1 MALLL
6 DGLVMRPI
14 TAPEIPMF
22 AVAVERTFGGS
33 RLSDAEIR
41 NRRGVIEPPRTLAVF
56 DADELIATLAVHGLT
71 MSVPGGEAAVGGVN
85 NVAVRA
91 DYRRRGLMTSM
102 MMTALRDIAER
113 GEAVSALWPSEAAIY
128 GRFGYGL
135 ASRHARLLIDGQPGT
150 AGSAA
155 PGEIRLLPDAAAA
168 DTAQLDRLYRTWYAA
183 RPGSIVRSAELWR
196 QRLAPREGARGGASD
211 VVCLLHRD
219 GDEADGYALYLA
231 RPDWSQGHL
240 PKGATVVLEVCARTA
255 RALAALWNHLL
266 SVDMMATTVA
276 PMIPVDDPGIWTLR
290 DSRQWQTQL
299 TDNLWIRLVDVPA
312 ALRARTYARD
322 VDVVLDV
329 RDDLLPDNARRYRLS
344 GGATGASCDPTSA
357 PADLRVTAAQLGAS
371 YLGGTSLA
379 SFALTEGLEEKR
391 PGALR
396 EAATALSAPLAP
408 CCIDPF

>member
-1 MALLL
+1 MALQP

-14 TAPEIPMF
+14 TRPEIPMF
-22 AVAVERTFGGS
+22 AVVVERTFGGS
-33 RLSDAEIR
+33 RLSDAEIG
-41 NRRGVIEPPRTLAVF
+41 NRRGVLEPPRTLAVF
-56 DADELIATLAVHGLT
+56 DRDELIATLAVHGLT
-71 MSVPGGEAAVGGVN
+71 MSVPGGEVAVGGVN

-102 MMTALRDIAER
+102 MTAALRDIQER
-113 GEAVSALWPSEAAIY
+113 GEAVSALWPSEAPIY

-135 ASRHARLLIDGQPGT
+135 ASRHARLLIDGQPGA
-150 AGSAA
+150 AGSAS

-168 DTAQLDRLYRTWYAA
+168 DAALLDRIYRSWYEA

-196 QRLAPREGARGGASD
+196 QRLAPREDAGGGATD

-219 GDEADGYALYLA
+219 GEEVDGYALYLA

-240 PKGATVVLEVCARTA
+240 PKGTTVVLEVCVRTA
-255 RALAALWNHLL
+255 RALAALWSHLL
-266 SVDMMATTVA
+266 SVDMMARTVA

-290 DSRQWQTQL
+290 DSRRWQTEL
-299 TDNLWIRLVDVPA
+299 TDNLWIRLLDVPA
-312 ALRARTYARD
+312 ALRARAYARD

-329 RDDLLPDNARRYRLS
+329 HDDLLPDNARRYRLS
-344 GGATGASCDPTSA
+344 GDATGASCDPTTA

-379 SFALTEGLEEKR
+379 GFALTDGLEEKR
-391 PGALR
+391 KGALR
-396 EAATALSAPLAP
+396 EAATAFSAPLAP

>member
-1 MALLL
+1 MGPLP
-6 DGLVMRPI
+6 DGLVMRPV
-14 TAPEIPMF
+14 TAPEIAMF
-22 AVAVERTFGGS
+22 AVQVERAFGGS
-33 RLSDAEIR
+33 GLSEAEIGH
-41 NRRGVIEPPRTLAVF
+41 RRGVLEPPRTLAVF
-56 DADELIATLAVHGLT
+56 DRDELIATLAVHGLT

-85 NVAVRA
+85 NVSVRA

-102 MMTALRDIAER
+102 MTAALRDMAER

-135 ASRHARLLIDGQPGT
+135 ASRHARLQIDGRPGT
-150 AGSAA
+150 AGSAS
-155 PGEIRLLPDAAAA
+155 PGQIRLIPDASAA
-168 DTAQLDRLYRTWYAA
+168 DTAVLDRLYRSWYAA
-183 RPGSIVRSAELWR
+183 RPGSIVRSAERWR
-196 QRLAPREGARGGASD
+196 QRLAPREGARGDTAG

-219 GDEADGYALYLA
+219 GGEVDGYALYLA
-231 RPDWSQGHL
+231 RPQWSQGLL
-240 PKGATVVLEVCARTA
+240 PTGTTVVLEVCAQTA
-255 RALAALWNHLL
+255 GALAGLWAHLL

-299 TDNLWIRLVDVPA
+299 TDNLWIRLLDVPA

-322 VDVVLDV
+322 VDLVLDV
-329 RDDLLPDNARRYRLS
+329 RDDLRPDSAARYRLS
-344 GGATGASCDPTSA
+344 GDATGASCDPTAA
-357 PADLRVTAAQLGAS
+357 PADLRVTAAQLGAC

-379 SFALTEGLEEKR
+379 SFALTEGLEEVR
-391 PGALR
+391 TGALH

>member
-1 MALLL
+1 MGPLP

-14 TAPEIPMF
+14 TASEIPMF
-22 AVAVERTFGGS
+22 AVQVERTFGGS
-33 RLSDAEIR
+33 HLSDAEIS
-41 NRRGVIEPPRTLAVF
+41 NRRGVLEPPRTLAAF
-56 DADELIATLAVHGLT
+56 DGDELIATLAVHGLT
-71 MSVPGGEAAVGGVN
+71 MSVPGGEVAVGGVN
-85 NVAVRA
+85 NVSVRA

-102 MMTALRDIAER
+102 MTAALRDIQER
-113 GEAVSALWPSEAAIY
+113 GEAVSALWPSEAPLY

-150 AGSAA
+150 AGSAS
-155 PGEIRLLPDAAAA
+155 PGEIRLMPDASAA
-168 DTAQLDRLYRTWYAA
+168 DTALLDRIYRSWYVA

-196 QRLAPREGARGGASD
+196 QRLAPREDARGDTAD

-219 GDEADGYALYLA
+219 GEEVDGYALYMA
-231 RPDWSQGHL
+231 RPEWSQGLL
-240 PKGATVVLEVCARTA
+240 PKGTTVVLEVCARTA

-290 DSRQWQTQL
+290 DSRRWQTRL
-299 TDNLWIRLVDVPA
+299 TDNLWIRLLDVPA

-322 VDVVLDV
+322 VDVVLEV
-329 RDDLLPDNARRYRLS
+329 QDDLLADNARRYRLS
-344 GGATGASCDPTSA
+344 GGATGASCEPTAA

-391 PGALR
+391 SGALH

>member
-22 AVAVERTFGGS
+22 AVQVERTFGGS
-33 RLSDAEIR
+33 RLSDAEIS
-41 NRRGVIEPPRTLAVF
+41 NRRGVLEPPRTLAVF
-56 DADELIATLAVHGLT
+56 DRDELIATLAVHGLT
-71 MSVPGGEAAVGGVN
+71 MSVPGNEVAVGGVS

-102 MMTALRDIAER
+102 MTAALRDIQER
-113 GEAVSALWPSEAAIY
+113 GEAVSALWPSEAPIY

-135 ASRHARLLIDGQPGT
+135 ATRHARLSIDGPAGT
-150 AGSAA
+150 AGSAF
-155 PGEIRLLPDAAAA
+155 PGEIRLLPDASAA
-168 DTAQLDRLYRTWYAA
+168 DAALLDRIYRSWYAA
-183 RPGSIVRSAELWR
+183 RPGSIVRSAERWR
-196 QRLAPREGARGGASD
+196 QRLAPREDAHGGTTD

-219 GDEADGYALYLA
+219 GDEVDGYALYMA
-231 RPDWSQGHL
+231 RPEWSQGHL
-240 PKGATVVLEVCARTA
+240 PKGTTVVLEVCVRTA

-276 PMIPVDDPGIWTLR
+276 PIIPVDDPGIWTLR

-299 TDNLWIRLVDVPA
+299 TDNLWIRLLDVPA

-322 VDVVLDV
+322 LDVVLDV
-329 RDDLLPDNARRYRLS
+329 HDDLLPGNAGRYRLS
-344 GGATGASCDPTSA
+344 GGATGASCDPTTAS
-357 PADLRVTAAQLGAS
+357 ADLRVTAAQLGAS

-379 SFALTEGLEEKR
+379 SFALTDGLEEKR
-391 PGALR
+391 RGALH
-396 EAATALSAPLAP
+396 EAATALSAPVAP